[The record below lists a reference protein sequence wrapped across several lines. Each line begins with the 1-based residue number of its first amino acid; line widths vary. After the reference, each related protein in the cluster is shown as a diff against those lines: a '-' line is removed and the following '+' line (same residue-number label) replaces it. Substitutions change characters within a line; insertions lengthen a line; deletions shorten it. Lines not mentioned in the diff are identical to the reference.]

1 MSDPHDDI
9 AARFRAFAE
18 ATASGDVEAF
28 RALAVHDVPPET
40 DLFAKNS
47 ERVRQHG
54 WTLRLR
60 EIRQEGDVAE
70 VRFEL
75 LDKDGASVDEG
86 LVIFTE
92 ERDGWRVR
100 AL

>member
-9 AARFRAFAE
+9 AARFRAFAAA
-18 ATASGDVEAF
+18 ATSGDVEAF
-28 RALAVHDVPPET
+28 KALCVHDVPPET
-40 DLFAKNS
+40 ELFLTNS
-47 ERVRQHG
+47 ERVRRHG

-60 EIRQEGDVAE
+60 EIKQEGDVAE
-70 VRFEL
+70 VRFEAV
-75 LDKDGASVDEG
+75 DPGGAAVDEG

-92 ERDGWRVR
+92 EHDGWRVR